1 MRLEPA
7 PLMYNQANMQPR
19 TWANANRVRYLA
31 AEYLVPLLA
40 ALAATLVLMW
50 PLPTYFTGA
59 LIGEGDATWGL
70 GTLWYWQQF
79 LLGHEPFYYA
89 SRLYYPHGVTMVT
102 NALGPFSALFALPF
116 WGLGPAAAYNATIVL
131 GFALTGFCMYLLVR
145 AIGCSRPAAWVG
157 GLLYMLA
164 PLHLLAVYGHA
175 NKVFLGF
182 IPLALLVTYRA
193 LPSPSE
199 RRRRRRLRRIRL
211 PPQATSGPNI
221 PIWWAAAVGPVLVL
235 AFLQAPEQF
244 VIAGLGC
251 GLLAL
256 YYLASAENSDL
267 GNTASRVLVMALSAG
282 ACAAVLFLLVDRTA
296 QQTGVIAD
304 VGAESTQFQPDLLQ
318 FFIPS
323 GFGVFP
329 LGRYLN
335 ALLMPTVNSV
345 IETAVYLTWTAV
357 ALAVLAFWKARRQAA
372 AWLLILG
379 VSMLL
384 ALGPTLRVMG
394 DSWLTQ
400 LQIPLPYG
408 GLNTL
413 PGFDLMRT
421 PGRFMLLGAAGLAAA
436 AAIGLD
442 QVRRMVKPRYAAAL
456 AVLAAGLLVLET
468 WVDRFPNQP
477 LLPVPP
483 FYQKLAQDKEM
494 YGVLDLPIRPEQD
507 VNFSN
512 WHVYFS
518 SFYQVDQITHGK
530 GIASGYVSR
539 QYPIHPVFGQFI
551 TENFNEISP
560 LQQDV
565 TVDGQPSSRY
575 ANLRYD
581 LAENDYR
588 YVVLHKPSA
597 DNPLYKPGAWGEK
610 AARRLIE
617 DVFGDERPF
626 VDDELTTVYA
636 VGPLPD
642 VSALQPSIALLEP
655 AAKMEYGEQRWTR
668 SPAQFLVH
676 SPRPLLTHLEVTLG
690 GIQGENQYADLSV
703 RSGDG
708 NVVATRPIAPLQ
720 RTRIPLALAPGSQVI
735 TLTLSPTGKA
745 AGEKLAFVIGQVDMA
760 TAPDTES
767 AITISAGVQ
776 EGTHAAYGEG
786 WYPPESNGEAN
797 GDGTNTRRTAAS
809 PATIWVYTPQ
819 TQALT
824 LRGTPIALHDPASPD
839 GKSSSGSLSVHLN
852 GGRLGEWPVAVD
864 TPLVVPVEL
873 QPGWSQISLEL
884 MDVQP
889 ATGDR
894 RPLSFALQNLEI
906 GPQ

>member
-1 MRLEPA
+1 MQLFQGPPPSNVVDGGGKQALGTGARLRNLALEYVA
-7 PLMYNQANMQPR
+7 PL
-19 TWANANRVRYLA
+19 A
-31 AEYLVPLLA
+31 AA
-40 ALAATLVLMW
+40 IALTLVLTW
-50 PLPTYFTGA
+50 PLPTYFTHA

-70 GTLWYWQQF
+70 GTLAYWREAF
-79 LLGHEPFYYA
+79 IGHEPFYYA

-102 NALGPFSALFALPF
+102 NSLGPFSALFALPF

-145 AIGCSRPAAWVG
+145 VIGCSRPAAWVG

-182 IPLALLVTYRA
+182 IPLALLVTY
-193 LPSPSE
+193 
-199 RRRRRRLRRIRL
+199 
-211 PPQATSGPNI
+211 QAMQRHSSRTWPVV
-221 PIWWAAAVGPVLVL
+221 VGPVLVL

-251 GLLAL
+251 GLLVL

-267 GNTASRVLVMALSAG
+267 RNTASRLLVMALSAG
-282 ACAAVLFLLVDRTA
+282 AGAAVLFLLVDRAA
-296 QQTGVIAD
+296 QQTGVIAQ
-304 VGAESTQFQPDLLQ
+304 VGAESTRYQPDLLQ
-318 FFIPS
+318 FFVPS
-323 GFGVFP
+323 GFSVFP
-329 LGRYLN
+329 PGRYLN
-335 ALLMPTVNSV
+335 ALFMPTVNSE

-400 LQIPLPYG
+400 LEIPLPYR

-442 QVRRMVKPRYAAAL
+442 QVRRMMKPRYAAAF
-456 AVLAAGLLVLET
+456 AVLVTGLLVLET
-468 WVDRFPNQP
+468 WVDRFPSQP

-581 LAENDYR
+581 LAEDNYR
-588 YVVLHKPSA
+588 YVVLHKSSA

-610 AARRLIE
+610 AAQRLID

-642 VSALQPSIALLEP
+642 VNAIQPSIALLEP
-655 AAKMEYGEQRWTR
+655 AAKMEYGEHRWTR
-668 SPAQFLVH
+668 SPAQFLMH

-720 RTRIPLALAPGSQVI
+720 PTRIPLALAPGSQVI
-735 TLTLSPTGKA
+735 TLTLSPTDNA
-745 AGEKLAFVIGQVDMA
+745 AGEKLAFVIGQADMA

-776 EGTHAAYGEG
+776 EGTQAAYGEG
-786 WYPPESNGEAN
+786 WYPREPDDAAK
-797 GDGTNTRRTAAS
+797 GDTDNTRRTAAS

-824 LRGTPIALHDPASPD
+824 LRGTPTALHELASPAGQD
-839 GKSSSGSLSVHLN
+839 SSGSLAVQLN
-852 GGRLGEWPVAVD
+852 GRRLGEWPATVG
-864 TPLVVPVEL
+864 TPLAIPL
-873 QPGWSQISLEL
+873 AFQPGWSQIGLEL
-884 MDVQP
+884 IVVQP

-894 RPLSFALQNLEI
+894 RLPSFALQNLEI

>member
-1 MRLEPA
+1 MQLSRGPLPSDMVDDGGKQAPRAAARWRNFALEYVTP
-7 PLMYNQANMQPR
+7 
-19 TWANANRVRYLA
+19 LA
-31 AEYLVPLLA
+31 AA
-40 ALAATLVLMW
+40 IALTLVLTW
-50 PLPTYFTGA
+50 PLPLYFTRA
-59 LIGEGDATWGL
+59 LIGEGDATGSL

-79 LLGHEPFYYA
+79 LLGHEPFYFA
-89 SRLYYPHGVTMVT
+89 SRLYYPHGITLVT
-102 NALGPFSALFALPF
+102 NSIGPFSALFALPF
-116 WGLGPAAAYNATIVL
+116 WGLGPAAAYNAAIVL
-131 GFALTGFCMYLLVR
+131 GFALTGFCMYLLAR
-145 AIGCSRPAAWVG
+145 EIGCSRPAAWVG
-157 GLLYMLA
+157 GLLYMVA
-164 PLHLLAVYGHA
+164 PLHLLAVYGHV

-182 IPLALLVTYRA
+182 IPLALLVTNRA
-193 LPSPSE
+193 LQ
-199 RRRRRRLRRIRL
+199 
-211 PPQATSGPNI
+211 PPRSR
-221 PIWWAAAVGPVLVL
+221 WWAAAVGPVLVL

-256 YYLASAENSDL
+256 YRLATAENPQL
-267 GNTASRVLVMALSAG
+267 RNAAVRVLVMGLSVG
-282 ACAAVLFLLVDRTA
+282 TCAAVLVIMVNRIV

-304 VGAESTQFQPDLLQ
+304 VGAESPQFQPDLLQ

-323 GFGVFP
+323 GFSVFP

-335 ALLMPTVNSV
+335 ALLMPTVNSE

-357 ALAVLAFWKARRQAA
+357 ALAVVAFWKARRQAA
-372 AWLLILG
+372 GWLLILG

-400 LQIPLPYG
+400 LQIPLPYR

-442 QVRRMVKPRYAAAL
+442 QVRRMIKPRYATAL

-468 WVDRFPNQP
+468 WVAGYPNQP

-581 LAENDYR
+581 LAENNYR
-588 YVVLHKPSA
+588 YVVLHKSSA
-597 DNPLYKPGAWGEK
+597 DNPRFKPGAWGEK
-610 AARRLIE
+610 AAQRLID

-636 VGPLPD
+636 VGALPD
-642 VSALQPSIALLEP
+642 ESTLHPSIALLEP
-655 AAKMEYGEQRWTR
+655 AAKMQYGEHRWTT
-668 SPAQFLVH
+668 SPGQFLVH

-708 NVVATRPIAPLQ
+708 NVVATRPIIPLQ
-720 RTRIPLALAPGSQVI
+720 PTRIPLALAPGSQVI
-735 TLTLSPTGKA
+735 SLTLSPTGKA

-767 AITISAGVQ
+767 AITISSGVQ
-776 EGTHAAYGEG
+776 EGTQAAYGEG
-786 WYPPESNGEAN
+786 WYPLESNGAAN
-797 GDGTNTRRTAAS
+797 GDKINTRRTSAS

-824 LRGTPIALHDPASPD
+824 LQGTPIALHNPASPD
-839 GKSSSGSLSVHLN
+839 DKGSSGSVSVHLN
-852 GGRLGEWPVAVD
+852 GGRLGEWPIAVD
-864 TPLVVPVEL
+864 TPLAIPVEL
-873 QPGWSQISLEL
+873 QPGWSQIDLEL

-889 ATGDR
+889 ATVDG
-894 RPLSFALQNLEI
+894 RPLGIALQNLEF

>member
-1 MRLEPA
+1 MV
-7 PLMYNQANMQPR
+7 YR
-19 TWANANRVRYLA
+19 TV
-31 AEYLVPLLA
+31 
-40 ALAATLVLMW
+40 
-50 PLPTYFTGA
+50 
-59 LIGEGDATWGL
+59 
-70 GTLWYWQQF
+70 
-79 LLGHEPFYYA
+79 
-89 SRLYYPHGVTMVT
+89 
-102 NALGPFSALFALPF
+102 
-116 WGLGPAAAYNATIVL
+116 
-131 GFALTGFCMYLLVR
+131 
-145 AIGCSRPAAWVG
+145 
-157 GLLYMLA
+157 
-164 PLHLLAVYGHA
+164 
-175 NKVFLGF
+175 
-182 IPLALLVTYRA
+182 
-193 LPSPSE
+193 
-199 RRRRRRLRRIRL
+199 
-211 PPQATSGPNI
+211 
-221 PIWWAAAVGPVLVL
+221 
-235 AFLQAPEQF
+235 
-244 VIAGLGC
+244 
-251 GLLAL
+251 
-256 YYLASAENSDL
+256 
-267 GNTASRVLVMALSAG
+267 
-282 ACAAVLFLLVDRTA
+282 

-304 VGAESTQFQPDLLQ
+304 LGAASPQFQPDLLQ
-318 FFIPS
+318 FFIPN
-323 GFGVFP
+323 GFGVLP

-335 ALLMPTVNSV
+335 ALLLPEVNAIV
-345 IETAVYLTWTAV
+345 ETAVYLTWTAM
-357 ALAVLAFWKARRQAA
+357 ALAAVAVWKARRQTG

-384 ALGPTLRVMG
+384 ALGPTLRMMG

-400 LQIPLPYG
+400 LQIPLPYR

-413 PGFDLMRT
+413 PGFSLMRT
-421 PGRFMLLGAAGLAAA
+421 PGRFMLLGAVGLAAA

-468 WVDRFPNQP
+468 WVDRFPSQP

-483 FYQKLAQDKEM
+483 FYQKLAHDKEM

-530 GIASGYVSR
+530 GIANGYVSR
-539 QYPIHPVFGQFI
+539 LYPIHPVFGQFI

-581 LAENDYR
+581 LAANNYR
-588 YVVLHKPSA
+588 YVVLHKPNT
-597 DNPLYKPGAWGEK
+597 DRPLFRPGAWGEK
-610 AARRLIE
+610 AAQRLID

-642 VSALQPSIALLEP
+642 VSTLHPSIALLEP
-655 AAKMEYGEQRWTR
+655 AAKMEYGEHRWTT

-690 GIQGENQYADLSV
+690 GMQGESPYADLSI
-703 RSGDG
+703 RSGNG
-708 NVVATRPIAPLQ
+708 NVVATRPIAPRQ
-720 RTRIPLALAPGSQVI
+720 PTRIPLALAPGSQVI

-745 AGEKLAFVIGQVDMA
+745 GGEKLAFVIGQVDMA
-760 TAPDTES
+760 AAPDTDS
-767 AITISAGVQ
+767 AITISSGVQ
-776 EGTHAAYGEG
+776 EGTQAAYGEG
-786 WYPPESNGEAN
+786 WYPLASNGAAN
-797 GDGTNTRRTAAS
+797 GDGTGTWQEAAS

-819 TQALT
+819 AQALT
-824 LRGTPIALHDPASPD
+824 LRGTPIALRDPFSLD
-839 GKSSSGSLSVHLN
+839 GKSSSGTLVAHLN
-852 GGRLGEWPVAVD
+852 GGRLGEWPAAMA
-864 TPLVVPVEL
+864 TPLAIPVEL

-884 MDVQP
+884 AAGSFKSVGVQP
-889 ATGDR
+889 ETGDS